1 MMTPNSLDPFLGALV
16 ADALAMPVHWYY
28 DRMALRREYGRVDRF
43 LAPKSPHADS
53 ILWRASYTPLNDRG
67 DILHDQA
74 QYWGR
79 RGVHYHQFLAAGE
92 NTLNLQLAVELFEQV
107 KARGAYDAEAWLAHY
122 IDFMLTPGRHR
133 DTYVEEYHR
142 AFFANYARGK
152 KPAKCGIA
160 DVHIGGL
167 AQVPALVAALGLET
181 PALRETVRAHVALTH
196 DTPEVLAAA
205 DVFTRVLVRT
215 LAGESLRTV
224 IEAEAAE
231 WVSAGRMSAWALES
245 DEQVV
250 GGRLSPACYIK
261 DAFPAALYL
270 AWKYAGDFEAGII
283 ANTNVGGDNCHR
295 GVVVGALL
303 AAAQGVPERWRTGL
317 LAHARIVGTVTAE

>member
-1 MMTPNSLDPFLGALV
+1 MTTSHSLDPFLGALV

-28 DRMALRREYGRVDRF
+28 DRLALRRDYGRVDRY

-53 ILWRASYTPLNDRG
+53 ILWRASYTPLNERG

-79 RGVHYHQFLAAGE
+79 RGVHYHQFLTAGE

-107 KARGAYDAEAWLAHY
+107 RARGGYDAEAWLAHY

-142 AFFANYARGK
+142 GFFAKYARGT
-152 KPAKCGIA
+152 KPDKCGVA
-160 DVHIGGL
+160 DIHIGGL
-167 AQVPALVAALGLET
+167 VSVPALVAALGPEAPT
-181 PALRETVRAHVALTH
+181 LRETVQTHVALTH
-196 DTPEVLAAA
+196 SASEVLAAA
-205 DVFTRVLVRT
+205 DVFTRVLVRV
-215 LAGESLRTV
+215 LGGEPLRAV
-224 IEAEAAE
+224 IETEATD
-231 WVSAGRMSAWALES
+231 WVSAGMMSAWALES
-245 DEQVV
+245 DEQVI
-250 GGRLSPACYIK
+250 GGRLSPSCYIK

-270 AWKYAGDFEAGII
+270 AWKYAGDFDAGII

-295 GVVVGALL
+295 GAVVGALL
-303 AAAQGVPERWRTGL
+303 AAVQGVAERWRDGL
-317 LAHARIVGTVTAE
+317 LVKDRVSAAATAA